1 MRRVFLIIIMLM
13 LTSLSTLTTVSSEP
27 QTDGSIKTIS
37 SSEIWASDGPLDGD
51 VIVSSGSVL
60 TVNGD
65 ITVADQSSILIEEG
79 GVLELNGKLVGE
91 NLNAVLRVANE
102 SVLVADFGSLAGPGQ
117 LIINFDQYV
126 TVDQYCNVTIG
137 GELTNIS
144 GQSKAEIDVTFD
156 GNPFNVTFDIYS
168 FILPEISTIQ
178 SRDVNGAIQTILAQD
193 INQTG
198 SGIVWKGGASF
209 DVTIEGTMR
218 SAGGEFQGADIT
230 CAGECILQNSTL
242 IGSAPINVNNGT
254 SLTAE
259 TSSILGS
266 RTDEDIVLHDSAVIN
281 YDTNTMI
288 GTGGYTDAWI
298 RLLSQRVIQT
308 NLMDAGATVHFE
320 GIGWYGD
327 NGDNILDE
335 NGRVDIGTTEAR
347 RIIEWVDGNGV
358 YGSEDSEVLI
368 TLNGGVTT
376 WSEGYDVLIEPAP
389 STPYHEVS
397 IDLPFVSI
405 DSVVAEDT
413 SGTANKGL
421 GVMVTVS
428 NTGDAPVKT
437 NIRCYEGNDL
447 ADTTTLLV
455 SLDVDETKKIP
466 TTWWANASGSKALT
480 CKALVPTGF
489 NSLATTLTSSS
500 GATSSEISF
509 KDAEET
515 EDAPIILYG
524 VLLVFILIGTA
535 VFTKRSAVIG
545 SNDEEESEE
554 KQYDEEIL
562 DEADSELESE
572 EGNDDTIED
581 ESDTTSEEESDD

>member
-102 SVLVADFGSLAGPGQ
+102 SVLVADFGSLTGPGQ

-347 RIIEWVDGNGV
+347 RIVEWVDGNGV

-572 EGNDDTIED
+572 EGNDNTIED

>member
-91 NLNAVLRVANE
+91 NLNAVLRVANG
-102 SVLVADFGSLAGPGQ
+102 SVLVADFGSLTGPGQ

>member
-102 SVLVADFGSLAGPGQ
+102 SVLVADFGSLTGPGQ

-489 NSLATTLTSSS
+489 NSLATTLTSST
-500 GATSSEISF
+500 GATTSEISF

-562 DEADSELESE
+562 EEADSELESE
-572 EGNDDTIED
+572 EGNEDTIED

>member
-102 SVLVADFGSLAGPGQ
+102 SVLVADFGSLTGPGQ

>member
-102 SVLVADFGSLAGPGQ
+102 SVLVADFGSLTGPGQ

-347 RIIEWVDGNGV
+347 RIVEWVDGNGV

>member
-1 MRRVFLIIIMLM
+1 MI
-13 LTSLSTLTTVSSEP
+13 TSLSSMPLVSSSP
-27 QTDGSIKTIS
+27 QTDGSTNTIS
-37 SSEIWASDGPLDGD
+37 TSEIWASDGPLDGD
-51 VIVSSGSVL
+51 VIISSGATL
-60 TVNGD
+60 TVNGE
-65 ITVADQSSILIEEG
+65 ITISDDSSILVQEG
-79 GVLELNGKLVGE
+79 GTLDLNGKLIGE
-91 NLNAVLRVANE
+91 NLNAVLRVADE
-102 SVLVADFGSLAGPGQ
+102 SIINADFGSLTGSGQ

-126 TVDQYCNVTIG
+126 TTDQYCNITIG
-137 GELTNIS
+137 GVTTNAS
-144 GQSKAEIDVTFD
+144 GESKVEIDVNFD
-156 GNPFNVTFDIYS
+156 GNPFNISFEIYS

-193 INQTG
+193 ISQTG
-198 SGIVWKGGASF
+198 SSIAWKGGPSF
-209 DVTIEGTMR
+209 DIAVEGTMK
-218 SAGGEFQGADIT
+218 STGGEFQGANIT
-230 CAGECILQNSTL
+230 CAGDCIIQNSTL
-242 IGSAPINVNNGT
+242 IGSAPINVKNGT

-281 YDTNTMI
+281 YDVETMT

-320 GIGWYGD
+320 GIGWNGD

-335 NGRVDIGTTEAR
+335 NGRVDIGTSEAR

-376 WSEGYDVLIEPAP
+376 WSEGYDILIKPAP

-413 SGTANKGL
+413 TGTANKGL

-455 SLDVDETKKIP
+455 SLDVGESKKIP
-466 TTWWANASGSKALT
+466 TTWWANASGNKALT

-489 NSLATTLTSSS
+489 NSLADTLTSSS

-509 KDAEET
+509 KEAEDT
-515 EDAPIILYG
+515 EDAPIIIYG
-524 VLLVFILIGTA
+524 AILVFILIGTV
-535 VFTKRSAVIG
+535 VFTKRSAVIN
-545 SNDEEESEE
+545 SNDQEESEV

-562 DEADSELESE
+562 DDSDDEETEELE
-572 EGNDDTIED
+572 D
-581 ESDTTSEEESDD
+581 

>member
-102 SVLVADFGSLAGPGQ
+102 SVLVADFGSLTGPGQ

-376 WSEGYDVLIEPAP
+376 WSEGYDVLIDPAP

>member
-1 MRRVFLIIIMLM
+1 MRRVILITILLM
-13 LTSLSTLTTVSSEP
+13 LTSLSALTTVSSNP
-27 QTDGSIKTIS
+27 QTDGSTITIS
-37 SSEIWASDGPLDGD
+37 SSEIWASDEPLDGD
-51 VIVSSGSVL
+51 VIISNGAVL

-65 ITVADQSSILIEEG
+65 ITVADQSSILVEDG
-79 GVLELNGKLVGE
+79 GVLDLNGKLIGE
-91 NLNAVLRVANE
+91 NLNAVLRVDDE
-102 SVLVADFGSLAGPGQ
+102 SVINADFGSLAGEGQ
-117 LIINFDQYV
+117 LIINFDLF
-126 TVDQYCNVTIG
+126 TTQYCNITIG
-137 GELTNIS
+137 DVKTNIS
-144 GQSKAEIDVTFD
+144 SQDKVEIDMTFN
-156 GNPFNVTFDIYS
+156 GTPFNITFEIYS

-178 SRDVNGAIQTILAQD
+178 SRDVNGVIQTIRAED
-193 INQTG
+193 ITHSG
-198 SGIVWKGGASF
+198 SSIAWKGEPSFGINVEGAMNS
-209 DVTIEGTMR
+209 M
-218 SAGGEFQGADIT
+218 GGELQGANVS
-230 CAGECILQNSTL
+230 CSGECNFKNSTL
-242 IGSAPINVNNGT
+242 IGSAPINVKNGT

-259 TSSILGS
+259 TSSIIGS
-266 RTDEDIVLHDSAVIN
+266 RTDEDIILHDDAIIS
-281 YDTNTMI
+281 YDVNTMT
-288 GTGGYTDAWI
+288 GTGGTTDSWI

-320 GIGWYGD
+320 GIGWSGD
-327 NGDNILDE
+327 TGDNILDE
-335 NGRVDIGTTEAR
+335 NGRIDIGTTEAR

-358 YGSEDSEVLI
+358 YGAEDSEVLI

-389 STPYHEVS
+389 TTPYHEVS

-437 NIRCYEGNDL
+437 NIRCYEGEDL

-455 SLDVDETKKIP
+455 SLEVGETKKIP

-489 NSLATTLTSSS
+489 NSLASTLTSSS

-509 KDAEET
+509 KEADDT

-524 VLLVFILIGTA
+524 AILVFILIGTV
-535 VFTKRSAVIG
+535 VFTKRSAANL
-545 SNDEEESEE
+545 SNTEEDSEE
-554 KQYDEEIL
+554 KQYDDEIL
-562 DEADSELESE
+562 DESDEQ
-572 EGNDDTIED
+572 DDA
-581 ESDTTSEEESDD
+581 EEESI

>member
-102 SVLVADFGSLAGPGQ
+102 SVLVADFGSLTGPGQ

-489 NSLATTLTSSS
+489 NSLATTLTSST
-500 GATSSEISF
+500 GATTSEISF

>member
-91 NLNAVLRVANE
+91 NLNAVLRVANG
-102 SVLVADFGSLAGPGQ
+102 SVLVADFGSLTGPGQ

-562 DEADSELESE
+562 EEADSELESE
-572 EGNDDTIED
+572 EGNEDTIED

>member
-1 MRRVFLIIIMLM
+1 M

-91 NLNAVLRVANE
+91 NLNAVLRVANG
-102 SVLVADFGSLAGPGQ
+102 SVLVADFGSLTGPGQ
-117 LIINFDQYV
+117 LIINFNQYV

-562 DEADSELESE
+562 EEADSELESE

>member
-1 MRRVFLIIIMLM
+1 MRRVLFVTILLM
-13 LTSLSTLTTVSSEP
+13 ITSLSSIPLVSSSP
-27 QTDGSIKTIS
+27 QTDGSTNTIS
-37 SSEIWASDGPLDGD
+37 ASEIWASDGPLNGD
-51 VIVSSGSVL
+51 VIISSGATL
-60 TVNGD
+60 TVNGE
-65 ITVADQSSILIEEG
+65 ITISDDSSILVQEG
-79 GVLELNGKLVGE
+79 GTLDLNGKLIGE
-91 NLNAVLRVANE
+91 NLNAVLRVADE
-102 SVLVADFGSLAGPGQ
+102 SIINADFGSLTGSGQ

-126 TVDQYCNVTIG
+126 TTDQYCNITIG
-137 GELTNIS
+137 GVTTNAS
-144 GQSKAEIDVTFD
+144 GESKVEIDVNFD
-156 GNPFNVTFDIYS
+156 GNPFNISFEIYS

-193 INQTG
+193 ISQTG
-198 SGIVWKGGASF
+198 SSIAWKGGPSF
-209 DVTIEGTMR
+209 EIAVEGTMK
-218 SAGGEFQGADIT
+218 STGGEFQGANIT
-230 CAGECILQNSTL
+230 CAGDCIIQNSTL
-242 IGSAPINVNNGT
+242 IGSAPINVKNGT

-281 YDTNTMI
+281 YDVETMT

-320 GIGWYGD
+320 GIGWNGD

-335 NGRVDIGTTEAR
+335 NGRVDIGTSEAR

-376 WSEGYDVLIEPAP
+376 WSEGYDILIKPAP

-413 SGTANKGL
+413 TGTANKGL

-455 SLDVDETKKIP
+455 SLDVGESKKIP
-466 TTWWANASGSKALT
+466 TTWWANASGNKALT

-489 NSLATTLTSSS
+489 NSLADTLTSSS

-509 KDAEET
+509 KEAEDT
-515 EDAPIILYG
+515 EDAPIIIYG
-524 VLLVFILIGTA
+524 AILVFILIGTV
-535 VFTKRSAVIG
+535 VFTKRSAVIN
-545 SNDEEESEE
+545 SNDQEESEV

-562 DEADSELESE
+562 DDSDDEETEELE
-572 EGNDDTIED
+572 D
-581 ESDTTSEEESDD
+581 

>member
-102 SVLVADFGSLAGPGQ
+102 SVLVADFGSLTGPGQ

-218 SAGGEFQGADIT
+218 STGGEFQGADIT

-376 WSEGYDVLIEPAP
+376 WSEGYDVLIDPAQ

>member
-1 MRRVFLIIIMLM
+1 MRRVILITILLM
-13 LTSLSTLTTVSSEP
+13 LTSLSALTNVSSNP
-27 QTDGSIKTIS
+27 HTDGSTNTIS

-51 VIVSSGSVL
+51 VIISNGAVL

-65 ITVADQSSILIEEG
+65 ITVADQSSILVEEG
-79 GVLELNGKLVGE
+79 GVLDLNGKLIGE
-91 NLNAVLRVANE
+91 NLNAVLRVDDE
-102 SVLVADFGSLAGPGQ
+102 SVINADFGSLTGEGQ
-117 LIINFDQYV
+117 LIINFDLF
-126 TVDQYCNVTIG
+126 TTQYCNITIG
-137 GELTNIS
+137 DEKTNIT
-144 GQSKAEIDVTFD
+144 GKDKVEIDMTFN
-156 GNPFNVTFDIYS
+156 GTPFNITFEIYS

-178 SRDVNGAIQTILAQD
+178 SRDVNGVIQTIRAED
-193 INQTG
+193 IIHTG
-198 SGIVWKGGASF
+198 SSIAWKGEPSF
-209 DVTIEGTMR
+209 SVSVEGYMN
-218 SAGGEFQGADIT
+218 SMGGEFQGAEIY
-230 CAGECILQNSTL
+230 CSGECNFENSTL
-242 IGSAPINVNNGT
+242 IGSAPINVKNGT

-259 TSSILGS
+259 TSSIIGS
-266 RTDEDIVLHDSAVIN
+266 RTDEDIILHDAAVIS
-281 YDTNTMI
+281 YDVDTMT
-288 GTGGYTDAWI
+288 GTGGTTDSWI

-320 GIGWYGD
+320 GIGWSGD

-335 NGRVDIGTTEAR
+335 NGRVDLGTSEAR

-376 WSEGYDVLIEPAP
+376 WSEGYDILIDPAP
-389 STPYHEVS
+389 TTPYHEVS

-413 SGTANKGL
+413 SGIANKGL

-437 NIRCYEGNDL
+437 NIRCYEGDDL

-455 SLDVDETKKIP
+455 SLEVDETKKIP

-489 NSLATTLTSSS
+489 NSLASTLTSSS

-524 VLLVFILIGTA
+524 AILVFILTGTV
-535 VFTKRSAVIG
+535 VFTKRSAANL
-545 SNDEEESEE
+545 SNTEDDSEE
-554 KQYDEEIL
+554 KLYDDEIL
-562 DEADSELESE
+562 DESDEQDDAEEDSNE
-572 EGNDDTIED
+572 EDSI
-581 ESDTTSEEESDD
+581 

>member
-1 MRRVFLIIIMLM
+1 VI
-13 LTSLSTLTTVSSEP
+13 
-27 QTDGSIKTIS
+27 IS
-37 SSEIWASDGPLDGD
+37 SGAT
-51 VIVSSGSVL
+51 L
-60 TVNGD
+60 TVNGE
-65 ITVADQSSILIEEG
+65 ITISDDSSILVQEG
-79 GVLELNGKLVGE
+79 GTLDINGKLIGE
-91 NLNAVLRVANE
+91 NLNAVLRVADE
-102 SVLVADFGSLAGPGQ
+102 SIINADFGSLTGSGQ

-126 TVDQYCNVTIG
+126 TTDQYCNITIG
-137 GELTNIS
+137 GVTTNAS
-144 GQSKAEIDVTFD
+144 GESKVEIDVNFD
-156 GNPFNVTFDIYS
+156 GNPFNISFEIYS

-193 INQTG
+193 ISQTG
-198 SGIVWKGGASF
+198 SSIAWKGGPSF
-209 DVTIEGTMR
+209 EIAVEGTMK
-218 SAGGEFQGADIT
+218 STGGEFQGANIT
-230 CAGECILQNSTL
+230 CAGDCIIQNSTL
-242 IGSAPINVNNGT
+242 IGSAPINVKNGT

-281 YDTNTMI
+281 YDVETMT

-320 GIGWYGD
+320 GIGWNGD

-335 NGRVDIGTTEAR
+335 NGRVDIGTSEAR

-376 WSEGYDVLIEPAP
+376 WSEGYDILIKPAP

-413 SGTANKGL
+413 TGTANKGL

-455 SLDVDETKKIP
+455 SLDVGESKKIP
-466 TTWWANASGSKALT
+466 TTWWANASGNKALT

-489 NSLATTLTSSS
+489 NSLADTLTSSS

-509 KDAEET
+509 KEAEDT
-515 EDAPIILYG
+515 EDAPIIIYG
-524 VLLVFILIGTA
+524 AILVFILIGTV
-535 VFTKRSAVIG
+535 VFTKRSAVIN
-545 SNDEEESEE
+545 SNDQEESEV

-562 DEADSELESE
+562 DDSDDEETEELE
-572 EGNDDTIED
+572 D
-581 ESDTTSEEESDD
+581 

>member
-1 MRRVFLIIIMLM
+1 MRRVILITILLM
-13 LTSLSTLTTVSSEP
+13 LTSLSALTNVSSNP
-27 QTDGSIKTIS
+27 HTDGSTNTIS

-51 VIVSSGSVL
+51 VIISNGAVL

-65 ITVADQSSILIEEG
+65 ITVADQSSILVEEG
-79 GVLELNGKLVGE
+79 GVLDLNGKLIGE
-91 NLNAVLRVANE
+91 NLNAVLRVDNE
-102 SVLVADFGSLAGPGQ
+102 SVINADFGSLTGEGQ
-117 LIINFDQYV
+117 LIINFDLF
-126 TVDQYCNVTIG
+126 TTQYCNITIG
-137 GELTNIS
+137 DVKTNIS
-144 GQSKAEIDVTFD
+144 SQDKVEIDMTFN
-156 GNPFNVTFDIYS
+156 GTPFNITFEIYS

-178 SRDVNGAIQTILAQD
+178 SRDVNGVIQTIRAED
-193 INQTG
+193 IIHTG
-198 SGIVWKGGASF
+198 SSIAWKGEPSF
-209 DVTIEGTMR
+209 GVTVEGTMN
-218 SAGGEFQGADIT
+218 SMGGEFQGANIT
-230 CAGECILQNSTL
+230 CSGGCNFENSTL
-242 IGSAPINVNNGT
+242 IGSAPINVKNGT

-259 TSSILGS
+259 TSSIIGS
-266 RTDEDIVLHDSAVIN
+266 RTDEDIILHDAAVIS
-281 YDTNTMI
+281 YDVNTMT
-288 GTGGYTDAWI
+288 GTGGTTDSWI

-320 GIGWYGD
+320 GIGWSGD

-335 NGRVDIGTTEAR
+335 NGRVDLGTSEAR

-376 WSEGYDVLIEPAP
+376 WSEGYDILIDPAP
-389 STPYHEVS
+389 TTPYHEVS

-437 NIRCYEGNDL
+437 NIRCYEGDDL

-455 SLDVDETKKIP
+455 SLEVDETKKIP

-489 NSLATTLTSSS
+489 NSLASTLTSSS

-524 VLLVFILIGTA
+524 AILVFILTGTV
-535 VFTKRSAVIG
+535 VFTKRSAANL
-545 SNDEEESEE
+545 SNTEDDSEE
-554 KQYDEEIL
+554 KLYDDEIL
-562 DEADSELESE
+562 DESDEQVDAEEDSNE
-572 EGNDDTIED
+572 EDSI
-581 ESDTTSEEESDD
+581 

>member
-1 MRRVFLIIIMLM
+1 M

-102 SVLVADFGSLAGPGQ
+102 SVLVADFGSLTGPGQ

-489 NSLATTLTSSS
+489 NSLATTLTSST
-500 GATSSEISF
+500 GATTSEISF

>member
-91 NLNAVLRVANE
+91 NLNAVLRVANG
-102 SVLVADFGSLAGPGQ
+102 SVLVADFGSLTGPGQ

-562 DEADSELESE
+562 EEADSELESE

>member
-1 MRRVFLIIIMLM
+1 M

-102 SVLVADFGSLAGPGQ
+102 SVLVADFGSLTGPGQ

>member
-102 SVLVADFGSLAGPGQ
+102 SVLVADFGSLTGPGQ

-347 RIIEWVDGNGV
+347 RIVEWVDGNGV

-376 WSEGYDVLIEPAP
+376 WSEGYDVLIDPAP

-489 NSLATTLTSSS
+489 NSLATTLTSST
-500 GATSSEISF
+500 GATTSEISF

>member
-1 MRRVFLIIIMLM
+1 MRRVIFITILLM
-13 LTSLSTLTTVSSEP
+13 LTSLSALTNVSSNP
-27 QTDGSIKTIS
+27 QTDGSTNTIS

-51 VIVSSGSVL
+51 VIVSNGAIL

-65 ITVADQSSILIEEG
+65 ITVADQSSILVEEG
-79 GVLELNGKLVGE
+79 GVLDLNGKLIGE
-91 NLNAVLRVANE
+91 NLNAVLRVDDE
-102 SVLVADFGSLAGPGQ
+102 SVINADFGSLTGEGK
-117 LIINFDQYV
+117 LIINFDLF
-126 TVDQYCNVTIG
+126 TTQYCNITIG
-137 GELTNIS
+137 DVKTNIS
-144 GQSKAEIDVTFD
+144 SQDKVEIDMTFN
-156 GNPFNVTFDIYS
+156 GTPFNITFEIYS

-178 SRDVNGAIQTILAQD
+178 SRDVNGVIQTIRAED
-193 INQTG
+193 ITHSG
-198 SGIVWKGGASF
+198 SSIAWKGEPSF
-209 DVTIEGTMR
+209 GITVEGTMN
-218 SAGGEFQGADIT
+218 SMGGEFQGANIS
-230 CAGECILQNSTL
+230 CSGACNFENSTL
-242 IGSAPINVNNGT
+242 IGSAPINVKNGT

-259 TSSILGS
+259 TSSIIGS
-266 RTDEDIVLHDSAVIN
+266 RTDEDIILHDSAAIS
-281 YDTNTMI
+281 YDVNTMT
-288 GTGGYTDAWI
+288 GTGGTTDSWI

-320 GIGWYGD
+320 GIGWSGD
-327 NGDNILDE
+327 TGDNILDE
-335 NGRVDIGTTEAR
+335 NGRVDIGTSEAR
-347 RIIEWVDGNGV
+347 RIVEWVDGDGV

-368 TLNGGVTT
+368 TLNGGITT
-376 WSEGYDVLIEPAP
+376 WSEGYDILIDPAP
-389 STPYHEVS
+389 TTPYHEVS

-437 NIRCYEGNDL
+437 NIRCYEGDDL

-489 NSLATTLTSSS
+489 NSLASTLTSSS
-500 GATSSEISF
+500 GTTSSEISF

-524 VLLVFILIGTA
+524 AILVFILIGTVA
-535 VFTKRSAVIG
+535 FTRRSAAINSG
-545 SNDEEESEE
+545 TEEESEE
-554 KQYDEEIL
+554 KQYDDEIL
-562 DEADSELESE
+562 DEADEQIDTE
-572 EGNDDTIED
+572 EDSN
-581 ESDTTSEEESDD
+581 EEESI